1 MCVVAVTEQLVNA
14 VATLVLLMYRSEGP
28 TLQVAKREL
37 KLECDYR
44 YEARCQ
50 MRFVQ
55 LIADDEDFRAVMH
68 VPAVIPELC
77 SASVLCSEWVPGVH
91 IDKVRCQPM
100 LRTRKPLSSKGP
112 VLTVVCIDEAVNV
125 RYLTILGFFDGFQ
138 ACRKNM
144 PSRHVQCRSF
154 CLLCSAAYW
163 NLLLRI

>member
-1 MCVVAVTEQLVNA
+1 MCAVAVIEHLVNFQKWEKEKRQA
-14 VATLVLLMYRSEGP
+14 ALVLSTSRSGKA

-55 LIADDEDFRAVMH
+55 LIADDEDFRDVMH

-91 IDKVRCQPM
+91 IDKVSCQPM
-100 LRTRKPLSSKGP
+100 LPQTP
-112 VLTVVCIDEAVNV
+112 
-125 RYLTILGFFDGFQ
+125 
-138 ACRKNM
+138 
-144 PSRHVQCRSF
+144 
-154 CLLCSAAYW
+154 
-163 NLLLRI
+163 

>member
-1 MCVVAVTEQLVNA
+1 MCAVAVTEHCVNA
-14 VATLVLLMYRSEGP
+14 VATLVLLISCSGET

-55 LIADDEDFRAVMH
+55 LIADDEDFRDVMH

-91 IDKVRCQPM
+91 IDKVSCQPM
-100 LRTRKPLSSKGP
+100 LSPANPCPHSGRLSSQWR
-112 VLTVVCIDEAVNV
+112 VLM
-125 RYLTILGFFDGFQ
+125 
-138 ACRKNM
+138 K
-144 PSRHVQCRSF
+144 H
-154 CLLCSAAYW
+154 
-163 NLLLRI
+163 